1 MTKVNH
7 TKYKPRYKQY
17 ILDQITDDGWDNPL
31 TDRREKIAHIM
42 EKFSKEHG
50 WEVPR
55 LGKHKAIS
63 EWLSGC
69 ALPIP
74 TYNGEIIDLAI
85 EMGSIEENPSDTLI
99 DRVLENYY
107 PFMANMILEMERE
120 L

>member
-1 MTKVNH
+1 MTKVHH

-31 TDRREKIAHIM
+31 TDRREKIAYIM
-42 EKFSKEHG
+42 DKFRKEHG

-74 TYNGEIIDLAI
+74 TYNGEIIDLAV
-85 EMGSIEENPSDTLI
+85 EMGSIEENPSDKVI
-99 DRVLENYY
+99 DGVLRNYY
-107 PFMANMILEMERE
+107 NFMTLMILEMERE